1 MSDILREVDEAMRVE
16 KMTKLWAEHGNTVIA
31 AIVAL
36 ILGTALSSGWNAWQH
51 HQNLQSTAA
60 LLDSLQTESPLASL
74 ETLGKKE
81 KGNAK
86 AFSLLAAAAMAL
98 DEKSPDKAVA
108 LYKTLA
114 ADAGVSDVFRHLALV
129 QKVAIEL
136 DGTTE
141 ISSSEML
148 SDLAPVLKDKTSP
161 WQARALLLSALVKAH
176 KNGDNNGAIADLE
189 ILSAIPNLSPTVKE
203 QAVALR
209 QVYKLQ
215 GAK

>member
-1 MSDILREVDEAMRVE
+1 
-16 KMTKLWAEHGNTVIA
+16 
-31 AIVAL
+31 
-36 ILGTALSSGWNAWQH
+36 
-51 HQNLQSTAA
+51 
-60 LLDSLQTESPLASL
+60 LQTDSPLASL

-86 AFSLLAAAAMAL
+86 AFSLLTAAAIAL
-98 DEKSPDKAVA
+98 DEKSPDQAIA

-114 ADAGVSDVFRHLALV
+114 ADSSVSSVFRHLALV

-136 DGTTE
+136 DGKTE
-141 ISSSEML
+141 TSSAQML
-148 SDLAPVLKDKTSP
+148 ADLAPIIKDKTSP

-176 KNGDNNGAIADLE
+176 KNKDNSGAIADLE
-189 ILSAIPNLSPTVKE
+189 TLSAIPNLSPTVKE
-203 QAVALR
+203 QAFALR